1 LAFDGNRENRDA
13 PAKFSAKEVFE
24 QLEKMKDV
32 RPGKHPA
39 SNKRKRGK
47 DSGPRIFSRKVGL
60 WKLPYWKD
68 LLLPHNLDVMQI
80 EKNICDSILSTLLKL
95 EGKTKDTVNAR
106 LDLQDMGIR
115 HHLHLQQHG
124 NTVKMLDAPYVLN
137 KESRI
142 RFCKFL
148 KDVKFPQGVCSQP
161 EQIHKCRW
169 YQGARATENPFLPC
183 TTPKD
188 HTCCLKRVGR
198 ERCI

>member
-13 PAKFSAKEVFE
+13 PAKFSTKEVLE
-24 QLEKMKDV
+24 QLEKVKDV

-68 LLLPHNLDVMQI
+68 LLLPHNLDVMHI
-80 EKNICDSILSTLLKL
+80 EKNICDSILATLLKL

-124 NTVKMLDAPYVLN
+124 NTVKN
-137 KESRI
+137 
-142 RFCKFL
+142 
-148 KDVKFPQGVCSQP
+148 
-161 EQIHKCRW
+161 
-169 YQGARATENPFLPC
+169 ARC
-183 TTPKD
+183 TL
-188 HTCCLKRVGR
+188 CV
-198 ERCI
+198 E